1 MEGNQGDVTRVD
13 SRTLN
18 LPSGLIRAELEGLY
32 GTNVLSDM
40 KEIIDLYDIYER
52 GAPFPVETQG
62 DYVPA
67 NLKYKSIS
75 ALVNKE
81 ARFLFSKPPDF
92 WVDVNIGNSKEERE
106 QAKAYSSIYQRLV
119 DKVIEQNNLKGN
131 LMKAAMSMW
140 SFTLQMVSSRVRPA
154 TFSV

>member
-81 ARFLFSKPPDF
+81 ARFLFSKPRF
-92 WVDVNIGNSKEERE
+92 LGGCQYRKLQGGERTGQGLLQYLSKI
-106 QAKAYSSIYQRLV
+106 S
-119 DKVIEQNNLKGN
+119 
-131 LMKAAMSMW
+131 
-140 SFTLQMVSSRVRPA
+140 
-154 TFSV
+154 